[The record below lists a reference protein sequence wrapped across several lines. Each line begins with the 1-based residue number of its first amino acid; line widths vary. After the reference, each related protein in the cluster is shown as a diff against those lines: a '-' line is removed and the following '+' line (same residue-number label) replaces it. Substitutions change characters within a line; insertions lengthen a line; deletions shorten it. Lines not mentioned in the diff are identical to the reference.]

1 MLVEFVLSYSL
12 VVLALEQNL
21 QGFFLVVGCPL
32 GEPLNKHIALLV
44 FLDVELGIVGFI
56 QQINKTLIVKLQV
69 RDGHFDLVVVS
80 SVDLLVERRQHPG
93 HHTPVL
99 VVILGTSYSKSLAC
113 TRLPIAQYAPR
124 VPVQGATQY
133 LLRRQGVD
141 QLLRGIHQHFLELEP
156 PLVLL
161 MVYDTCFQRPF
172 DMDIDLPD
180 SKHPYPLCSSTVIC
194 W

>member
-69 RDGHFDLVVVS
+69 RDGHFDLMVVS

-99 VVILGTSYSKSLAC
+99 VVILGTSYGKGLPC
-113 TRLPIAQYAPR
+113 TRLPIAQNASR
-124 VPVQGATQY
+124 VPIEGTTQD
-133 LLRRQGVD
+133 LFRCKRVD
-141 QLLRGIHQHFLELEP
+141 QLLRCIH
-156 PLVLL
+156 
-161 MVYDTCFQRPF
+161 
-172 DMDIDLPD
+172 
-180 SKHPYPLCSSTVIC
+180 
-194 W
+194 